1 MHTNDNQ
8 LFMLA
13 AYNQAVKSYEEGGI
27 PIGAVMV
34 ENNNIIGEGH
44 NRRVQDGDPIAHG
57 EMDCLRKVGRRD
69 NYKNVT
75 LFTTLSPCMMCS
87 GTIVQFG
94 IARVVIGENKSFL
107 GNIEFLKQH
116 GVEVILLNDISCQS
130 LMQRFIS
137 EKPQLWNED
146 ISGREH
152 V

>member
-1 MHTNDNQ
+1 M
-8 LFMLA
+8 
-13 AYNQAVKSYEEGGI
+13 EEGGI